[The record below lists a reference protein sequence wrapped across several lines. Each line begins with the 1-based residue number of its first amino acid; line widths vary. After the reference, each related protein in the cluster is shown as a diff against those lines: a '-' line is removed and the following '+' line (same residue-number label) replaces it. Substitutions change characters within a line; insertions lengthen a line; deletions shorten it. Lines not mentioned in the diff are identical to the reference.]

1 MTKPPLNGTMKIAIG
16 AASLV
21 VFGVIA
27 WLFVAP
33 ALAAN
38 DLQSALRDNDP
49 IGINKTVD
57 FPSLRDNLRV
67 ALSSNLAA
75 QNGASTLEPEQALQS
90 AFAGLIAGPII
101 DAIVTP
107 AGLSALFKGGI
118 GSLNGDA
125 NATIRVSSG
134 LQSLDRYAVTLT
146 DTNNPANVV
155 TLILMPR
162 GLQWKL
168 VSIGFPPNTFKR

>member
-1 MTKPPLNGTMKIAIG
+1 MTKPSPSGTTRIAIG
-16 AASLV
+16 VASLLVFAV
-21 VFGVIA
+21 VV

-38 DLQSALRDNDP
+38 DLQNALRDNDP

-67 ALSSNLAA
+67 TLSSNLAA
-75 QNGASTLEPEQALQS
+75 QNGTSTLEPAQALQS

-146 DTNNPANVV
+146 DANNSENVV